1 MMTARAL
8 LGVSYTATMLM
19 LVLHPDHTMEP
30 SWSLHAE
37 IHLRQAVN
45 WAVGLC
51 ATGLVMTVWGLRTDQ
66 PWVWWGL
73 LLNALC
79 LFAGYGAPPV
89 ALAQGPFSPFDV
101 WGMLAVAG
109 CNVLGLIAARRRW
122 ALTDGKPGLPAD
134 PSTARTLSRPP
145 QSTDFTVT

>member
-1 MMTARAL
+1 MTAARAL
-8 LGVSYTATMLM
+8 LGFSYTATMLM

-51 ATGLVMTVWGLRTDQ
+51 ATGLVMTAWGLRTGQ

-73 LLNALC
+73 LLNAWC

-101 WGMLAVAG
+101 WGLLALAG
-109 CNVLGLIAARRRW
+109 CNVLGLIAARRPSASAGR
-122 ALTDGKPGLPAD
+122 TPGLTAD
-134 PSTARTLSRPP
+134 SSTAWTLSRPP
-145 QSTDFTVT
+145 RSTDSTVT